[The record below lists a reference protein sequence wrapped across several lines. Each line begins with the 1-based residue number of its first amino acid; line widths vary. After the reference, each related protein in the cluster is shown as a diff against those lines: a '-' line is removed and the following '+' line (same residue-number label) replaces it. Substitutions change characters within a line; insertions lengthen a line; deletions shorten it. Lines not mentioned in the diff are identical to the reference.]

1 MQHSNGMTTQ
11 PFCICKC
18 ACAAVQQH
26 HLREVHLS
34 TCFLLQITLQP
45 GGGLL
50 FRDQHDIGSGL
61 PASAAKLA
69 ALWPDGAPPSLKAHT
84 QPASSLGLPYEQTAR
99 AVCSYEAL
107 PPGGMTNG
115 DVAVKVLRRC
125 RMLHQLTIDR
135 CQTLTADE
143 SWWSTVRELRKSNAP

>member
-1 MQHSNGMTTQ
+1 M
-11 PFCICKC
+11 
-18 ACAAVQQH
+18 
-26 HLREVHLS
+26 HLS

-84 QPASSLGLPYEQTAR
+84 QPASSLGLSRQEMGLPSDVPATAVRQGPRSKEQSAELRQAAKASKQQNAAQKAEKVAAQQQIRDSLSTAR
-99 AVCSYEAL
+99 HCPHCNKAYVF
-107 PPGGMTNG
+107 
-115 DVAVKVLRRC
+115 
-125 RMLHQLTIDR
+125 
-135 CQTLTADE
+135 
-143 SWWSTVRELRKSNAP
+143 